1 MSNINIFYYFLVFGH
16 LKLSIEPYTPFV
28 HLPDDDKNYV
38 PNRKFKRR
46 DLPADYGPKTPITR
60 MFYSSSYSKI

>member
-1 MSNINIFYYFLVFGH
+1 M
-16 LKLSIEPYTPFV
+16 

-46 DLPADYGPKTPITR
+46 DLPADYGPKTPTTR
-60 MFYSSSYSKI
+60 IFYSSSYSKI